1 MTKMSE
7 EVIKAIGNY
16 KPALVATADKN
27 GMPNVSLKGSLRLL
41 DDERVVFVNLRS
53 PRTVKNLQENPLISA
68 TAFDPA
74 TRKGWRIWGKAEI
87 VTSGALYDQFK
98 KEYAERGTVN
108 HVIIINIEEALAF

>member
-1 MTKMSE
+1 MAKMTE
-7 EVIKAIGNY
+7 EVIKAIGEY

-53 PRTVKNLQENPLISA
+53 PRTVKNLQENPFISA

-74 TRKGWRIWGKAEI
+74 TRKGWRVWGKAEI
-87 VTSGALYDQFK
+87 VTSGALFEKFK
-98 KEYAERGTVN
+98 KEYAERGTIN
-108 HVIIINIEEALAF
+108 HVIIINVDEALAF